1 MIIHS
6 SLILS
11 IVVCSCDINTTKEF
25 LRMNAVTV
33 QKCNNMGKQEAL
45 EHVDEMEEEKCKCI
59 N

>member
-6 SLILS
+6 SLILL
-11 IVVCSCDINTTKEF
+11 IVVCSCVIKATKEF
-25 LRMNAVTV
+25 LRTNAVTV

-45 EHVDEMEEEKCKCI
+45 EHVDEMEEEKCKGI